1 MRTFS
6 GGIHPP
12 QSKNTKD
19 KPIEKADLPKKV
31 VIPLQQHSG
40 CQAEPV
46 VSVGDM
52 VKTGQKIGEA
62 KAFISANIHS
72 SITGKIESIKKGL
85 SPILRDGW
93 CITIEGDGTD
103 EWVTSQKN
111 DLDKLSPE
119 EIRQKIKDA
128 GIVGLGGAGFP
139 THVKLCPPC
148 NTKVDTV
155 IINGAECE
163 SYLTC
168 DNRLM
173 IERTN
178 EIIEGLE
185 IIKKAV
191 GAKNGYIA
199 IEDNKPKAIEKVK
212 SAVKG
217 SDKVF
222 VLKTKYPQGA
232 EKQLI
237 KVILSREVPSC
248 KLPLDV
254 GVVVDNVGTAVAV
267 RNAVLENKPLV
278 ERVITVCGSGI
289 STERNLLVRIGT
301 SFKDIIDQCGGFKK
315 DVWKVIMGGPMMG
328 LSQFSLDIP
337 VIKGTSGILAM
348 TLDERPDLRER
359 NCIRCGRCVAVCPM
373 HLMPNMLGLYSAR
386 FMMNEGFKYNPE
398 DCIECGSCAYVCPA
412 KIPLVQLIRFV
423 KGKKL
428 EHLRCKSELLNRK

>member
-1 MRTFS
+1 MKTFS

-19 KPIEKADLPKKV
+19 KPIETAKLPRKV
-31 VIPLQQHSG
+31 VIPLQQHAG

-46 VSVGDM
+46 VSVGDE
-52 VKTGQKIGEA
+52 VKTGQKIGEG

-72 SITGKIESIKKGL
+72 SITGKVESIKKGI
-85 SPILRDGW
+85 SPIARDGW

-103 EWVTSQKN
+103 EWISGVGAVREPP
-111 DLDKLSPE
+111 LLSAE

-128 GIVGLGGAGFP
+128 GVVGLGGAGFP
-139 THVKLCPPC
+139 THVKLCPPK
-148 NTKVDTV
+148 NIKIEAV

-163 SYLTC
+163 PYLTC

-173 IERTN
+173 IERAN

-191 GAKNGYIA
+191 GAGKGYIA
-199 IEDNKPKAIEKVK
+199 VEDNKPEAIEKIK

-217 SDKVF
+217 NNEVV

-237 KVILSREVPSC
+237 KVVLGREVPSC

-254 GVVVDNVGTAVAV
+254 GVVVDNVGTAIAV

-278 ERVITVCGSGI
+278 ERVITVCGNGI
-289 STERNLLVRIGT
+289 HTGKNLFVRIGT
-301 SFKDIIDQCGGFKK
+301 SFKDIIEECGGFKK
-315 DVWKVIMGGPMMG
+315 DIWKVIMGGPMMG

-348 TLDERPDLRER
+348 TLDERPELRER
-359 NCIRCGRCVAVCPM
+359 NCIRCGRCVGVCPM
-373 HLMPNMLGLYSAR
+373 NLMPNMLGLFTSR
-386 FMMNEGFKYNPE
+386 FMLEDGFKYNPE

-412 KIPLVQLIRFV
+412 KIPLVQLIRFI
-423 KGKKL
+423 KCKKL
-428 EHLRCKSELLNRK
+428 EHMRCKT